1 MRARPQGGSTDEE
14 SGMIETERDGSVLTV
29 KVYGRVDG
37 ANANDFQNKI
47 KSTFNEEDTVVMLD
61 MEKLSYISSA
71 GLRVVLMIAKV
82 LEQQQANFAVYSL
95 SDSIRDVFEI
105 SGFDK
110 VINVHESR
118 EKALASIDG

>member
-1 MRARPQGGSTDEE
+1 
-14 SGMIETERDGSVLTV
+14 MIETERDGSVLTV